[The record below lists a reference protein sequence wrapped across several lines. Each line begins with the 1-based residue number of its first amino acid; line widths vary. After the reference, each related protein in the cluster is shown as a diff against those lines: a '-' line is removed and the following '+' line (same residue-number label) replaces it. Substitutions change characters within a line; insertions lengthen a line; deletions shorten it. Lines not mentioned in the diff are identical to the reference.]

1 MIDLAEAKRFLR
13 VNYDDDD
20 SVIEMLLN
28 ASEGFLRA
36 AVGESVD
43 LEDPRAKT
51 VMLMH
56 LSDLY
61 TNRTMEGK
69 GTGYSLSISNLL
81 MQLRLELEEDEDD
94 DTGRFE

>member
-13 VNYDDDD
+13 VNFDDDD
-20 SVIEMLLN
+20 SVIEMLLA
-28 ASEGFLRA
+28 ASEGFLRS

-61 TNRTMEGK
+61 TNRSLESK
-69 GTGYSLSISNLL
+69 GTNYSLSISSML
-81 MQLRLELEEDEDD
+81 MQLRLEQEAGL
-94 DTGRFE
+94 